1 MMNEK
6 EDLKFCSRELNYSP
20 RIVSYKK
27 MWLFSRGEN
36 DTFLNCLS
44 HDTVRLFDVDRD
56 FSTDYSAITVG
67 FIGRRSGLFEY
78 NY

>member
-44 HDTVRLFDVDRD
+44 HDTYGSLMWIATSRP
-56 FSTDYSAITVG
+56 ITVG